1 MTPVGPGPTA
11 KGERRRDA
19 AAHGTRAAHA
29 REALGGRQK
38 PNVFCEE
45 RDLKGLPGDLL
56 TSPAHLAPRWPKMYP
71 CAPAVT
77 CPFNVRTRT
86 FNTNFIHT
94 RALCSRVETAPRA
107 LSQPPLSARTT
118 IRVEPLSVCLGH
130 PSAHFAGHWA
140 PGGSGG
146 TTNTSWAAHVPR
158 LRARHP
164 ASRSQCP
171 TTCTVRRA
179 QPQRLDST

>member
-1 MTPVGPGPTA
+1 MLLSTQRAPSFPGSGIICFGCDVSVA
-11 KGERRRDA
+11 
-19 AAHGTRAAHA
+19 
-29 REALGGRQK
+29 
-38 PNVFCEE
+38 EE
-45 RDLKGLPGDLL
+45 GDLKGLPGDLL

-130 PSAHFAGHWA
+130 PSAHFAGYGPRSRA
-140 PGGSGG
+140 IGRQVVLVVRQTLRGLLTYRDYVRG
-146 TTNTSWAAHVPR
+146 TPLLVHS
-158 LRARHP
+158 
-164 ASRSQCP
+164 
-171 TTCTVRRA
+171 A
-179 QPQRLDST
+179 QPRVLSDEHSPNA